1 MAGYLVHFATS
12 EGKWTG
18 VVLGFGFIFSGLIS
32 SQKQEEMN
40 HILLV

>member
-18 VVLGFGFIFSGLIS
+18 VVVGFGLIS